1 MAEKPT
7 AKPGIMNIKPYV
19 QGTAKVKGVK
29 KVIKLSSNENPLGP
43 SPKAINAYKNYTK
56 LLNLYND
63 GSVPSLREAISKEH
77 KISPDRIV
85 CGAGSD
91 ELIALITQAYSGVGD
106 EVIFTEHGFLMYPI
120 STMRVGAKPV
130 KVSEKNLRTDVEA
143 VLSGVSENTKI
154 VFIANPNN
162 PTGSYISRDELLYL
176 RKNLRQDILL
186 VIDGAYAEYVNKKD
200 YTAGIDIVDMGENTV
215 MLRTFSKIYGLAAL
229 RLGWAYCPASIA
241 DVLNRVRGPFN
252 VSGPAEAAGVAAIK
266 DKAWTKKS
274 VSHNAKW
281 LKFVSKKLEKIGL
294 DPQPSAG
301 NFVLVQF
308 TAGKKTAANADEF
321 LKANGLIGRR
331 MESYGLPNFLR
342 FTIGIESENKKL
354 ISLLKKFMSEK

>member
-7 AKPGIMNIKPYV
+7 VKPGIMNIKPYV
-19 QGTAKVKGVK
+19 QGSAKVKGVQ

-63 GSVPSLREAISKEH
+63 GSVPELREAIAKEN
-77 KISPDRIV
+77 KISKDRIV
-85 CGAGSD
+85 CGTGSD
-91 ELIALITQAYSGVGD
+91 ELIALITQAYAGVGD

-120 STMRVGAKPV
+120 STMRVGAEPI
-130 KVSEKNLRTDVEA
+130 KVAEKNLRTDVDA
-143 VLSGVSENTKI
+143 VLGGVSENTKI

-162 PTGSYISRDELLYL
+162 PTGSYVSRDELLYL
-176 RKNLRQDILL
+176 RKNLRPDILL

-200 YTAGIDIVDMGENTV
+200 YTAGIDIVDMGENTI

-229 RLGWAYCPASIA
+229 RLGWAYCPTSIA

-252 VSGPAEAAGVAAIK
+252 VSGPAAAAGVAAIK

-274 VSHNAKW
+274 VTHNAKW
-281 LKFVSKKLEKIGL
+281 LKFVSSELKKIGIE
-294 DPQPSAG
+294 PYPSAG
-301 NFVLVQF
+301 NFVLAEF
-308 TAGKKTAANADEF
+308 PLGKKSAANADEF
-321 LKANGLIGRR
+321 LKANGLIARR
-331 MESYGLPNFLR
+331 MESYGLPACLR
-342 FTIGIESENKKL
+342 FTIGLESENKKL
-354 ISLLKKFMSEK
+354 ISLLRKFMSVK